1 MMQYIPEEKIRK
13 ICQEVNGTYGLFI
26 SLPERGEKLVI
37 DADTRYHAASTIKIP
52 LLALLLKDF
61 ADGRLDPDK
70 PEPIWECNRV
80 GGSGVLNSLS
90 DHYMLTLY
98 DYAVLMIIV
107 SDNSATNQII
117 EAVGIDRANAF
128 FAENGWADTHLAG
141 KLFNPKPLLPNGTED
156 FNHTSAADLGDMMEK
171 ILAGKMVSKEISD
184 QMMQIMA
191 AQQLG
196 LFSQSLPLRCV
207 ADTRRPL
214 PSVPADRVLMCHK
227 GGALAGKVLHDAAIL
242 LLPNGEKAVLT
253 MTTATPN
260 NDITRAV
267 LGKVS
272 RALYDHLIK
281 L

>member
-1 MMQYIPEEKIRK
+1 MQYIPEEKIRK

-90 DHYMLTLY
+90 DHYLLTLY

-117 EAVGIDRANAF
+117 DKTNLRHILRLQVREF
-128 FAENGWADTHLAG
+128 FG
-141 KLFNPKPLLPNGTED
+141 KLISIHIAVARNEK
-156 FNHTSAADLGDMMEK
+156 LG
-171 ILAGKMVSKEISD
+171 V
-184 QMMQIMA
+184 
-191 AQQLG
+191 
-196 LFSQSLPLRCV
+196 
-207 ADTRRPL
+207 
-214 PSVPADRVLMCHK
+214 
-227 GGALAGKVLHDAAIL
+227 IL
-242 LLPNGEKAVLT
+242 LYDLE
-253 MTTATPN
+253 
-260 NDITRAV
+260 
-267 LGKVS
+267 VS
-272 RALYDHLIK
+272 
-281 L
+281 